1 MSTIL
6 CIDTALPLASVSFS
20 QNGNLLSE
28 RISDAQKD
36 HAAFLHPAIHSI
48 SKELQIEL
56 QEINAVAVTIGPGS
70 YTGLRVGL
78 ASAKGLCYALKK
90 PLISLCTLE
99 TMAKQTQIVLAPT
112 DVMLFCPMID
122 ARRMEVY
129 SAIFDKN
136 HNKIKDVEAEILTEN
151 SYQDFDQT
159 IYFVGDS
166 QEKCKTVLVKDNFK
180 FLPEIVF
187 PSANE
192 MSQLSFE
199 KFQNNDFKDVA
210 YFEPFYLKD
219 FMLTK

>member
-6 CIDTALPLASVSFS
+6 CIDTALPLASVSVS

-48 SKELQIEL
+48 LKELQIEL

-112 DVMLFCPMID
+112 DEMLFCPMID
-122 ARRMEVY
+122 ARRMEVFTAVY
-129 SAIFDKN
+129 ESDLTCMINPHAKVLDK
-136 HNKIKDVEAEILTEN
+136 ESFQEILLKKKVCFSGNGSAKFMNLINHEN
-151 SYQDFDQT
+151 AIHAYISTLSDAMAKMSDQ
-159 IYFVGDS
+159 YFNAAQFS
-166 QEKCKTVLVKDNFK
+166 QAAL
-180 FLPEIVF
+180 I
-187 PSANE
+187 
-192 MSQLSFE
+192 
-199 KFQNNDFKDVA
+199 
-210 YFEPFYLKD
+210 EPNYLKAYQI
-219 FMLTK
+219 